1 MLHGLTRLLS
11 FYNLRDEGERE
22 KEFLISSLSFYF
34 GGDPSFSDKTLDESA
49 NRHSLYYVC
58 ASSFKSS
65 VANSV
70 EPVGSSQHPLS
81 TELASN
87 KSYGLIPRRLKMSCE
102 WESDKFQA

>member
-1 MLHGLTRLLS
+1 MT
-11 FYNLRDEGERE
+11 EERE
-22 KEFLISSLSFYF
+22 RERERVSDFIPFFYF

-65 VANSV
+65 VVNSV
-70 EPVGSSQHPLS
+70 VPVGSSQHPLS

-87 KSYGLIPRRLKMSCE
+87 NKSYTL
-102 WESDKFQA
+102 